1 MKKVLCVG
9 LVAAIVGTA
18 HAGPTDVWLNE
29 LHYDN
34 AGSDTGELVEI
45 AIGSAITPSTVQ
57 VYLYNGSNGTY
68 YNTLDVGV
76 DLLIGQTQGDMTLY
90 WMFLPSNGLQN
101 GAPDGLAITVL
112 GSVEQ
117 FLSYEGKLTA
127 TNGPAEGMTS
137 EDIGISESSATPVG
151 SSIGLTGSGNAYT
164 DFAWTAFDVQSAGQ
178 VNHKQEFSSGGGGET
193 YYIAQTGSSFVPNY
207 VEAMTGDTIIWTWS
221 SGDHTVTSGAD
232 CLGDGGFD
240 SPLNAKNSTF
250 EWVIPNDAASMVD
263 YFCIPHCGWDMVGQ
277 IAVLDG
283 AEPDSDGDGWPDS
296 VDNCVDIP
304 NPDQADCDE
313 DGIGDVCDDD
323 TVDCNSNGIPD
334 ACEWFD
340 DCNENGVPD
349 ECDLA
354 DGTLHDDNNN
364 GVPDECEFAPVALQ
378 LQEIR
383 TDQPGG
389 DDDEYFEI
397 RGDAGLL
404 LDGVYYIVIGDGS
417 GGSGVV
423 ESITDLS
430 GVVIPASGTLLVA
443 EDNDTLG
450 AVTDHVATLGFE
462 NSDNVTHFVCM
473 NFYGFIQQDL
483 DTDDD
488 GNLDVEPWTDVLD
501 GVRIIEDPSGGDLTY
516 LVDEE
521 IGPTP
526 DGYVPSHVYRCTASA
541 GYWMMGEFDPTDP
554 EAVDTP
560 GSENPACPVDCPAD
574 FDGDGSIGVSDILI
588 LIAGWG
594 GNDPTHDL
602 DGDGTVGVSD
612 LLILIG
618 AWGPC

>member
-1 MKKVLCVG
+1 M
-9 LVAAIVGTA
+9 
-18 HAGPTDVWLNE
+18 
-29 LHYDN
+29 
-34 AGSDTGELVEI
+34 
-45 AIGSAITPSTVQ
+45 
-57 VYLYNGSNGTY
+57 
-68 YNTLDVGV
+68 
-76 DLLIGQTQGDMTLY
+76 
-90 WMFLPSNGLQN
+90 
-101 GAPDGLAITVL
+101 
-112 GSVEQ
+112 
-117 FLSYEGKLTA
+117 
-127 TNGPAEGMTS
+127 
-137 EDIGISESSATPVG
+137 
-151 SSIGLTGSGNAYT
+151 
-164 DFAWTAFDVQSAGQ
+164 
-178 VNHKQEFSSGGGGET
+178 
-193 YYIAQTGSSFVPNY
+193 
-207 VEAMTGDTIIWTWS
+207 
-221 SGDHTVTSGAD
+221 
-232 CLGDGGFD
+232 
-240 SPLNAKNSTF
+240 
-250 EWVIPNDAASMVD
+250 
-263 YFCIPHCGWDMVGQ
+263 
-277 IAVLDG
+277 
-283 AEPDSDGDGWPDS
+283 
-296 VDNCVDIP
+296 
-304 NPDQADCDE
+304 
-313 DGIGDVCDDD
+313 
-323 TVDCNSNGIPD
+323 
-334 ACEWFD
+334 
-340 DCNENGVPD
+340 
-349 ECDLA
+349 
-354 DGTLHDDNNN
+354 
-364 GVPDECEFAPVALQ
+364 
-378 LQEIR
+378 
-383 TDQPGG
+383 
-389 DDDEYFEI
+389 
-397 RGDAGLL
+397 
-404 LDGVYYIVIGDGS
+404 
-417 GGSGVV
+417 
-423 ESITDLS
+423 
-430 GVVIPASGTLLVA
+430 IPASGTLLVA